1 MLPNF
6 PRTDTE
12 IATQR
17 PNERSHDDLG
27 SIIAHYRRVS
37 AAEKQ
42 LVRTIDHS
50 ATQHQDNQP
59 PTILHGPYSPTD

>member
-6 PRTDTE
+6 PRADTD

-17 PNERSHDDLG
+17 PGERSHDDLD

-37 AAEKQ
+37 AAEKK
-42 LVRTIDHS
+42 LARTTDRS
-50 ATQHQDNQP
+50 ATECQDNQP
-59 PTILHGPYSPTD
+59 PIVLHGPYSPTD

>member
-6 PRTDTE
+6 PRADADTV
-12 IATQR
+12 TQR
-17 PNERSHDDLG
+17 PDERSHDDLD

-37 AAEKQ
+37 AAEKR
-42 LVRTIDHS
+42 LARTIDHS
-50 ATQHQDNQP
+50 RTERQDNQP